1 MGYIL
6 WQAEGLGNA
15 AVAIEIVG
23 DDYHDLMEFLEEW
36 WTSELLPLSGKVTES
51 EMSERKQSPTD
62 PGMVWFEAKPDQ
74 DFYWECVV
82 ARVEVVKCNTC
93 YKILGRPW
101 QNRRHCSHCLA
112 KLNYTFE
119 TICWRSEASVASG
132 QARIVDLVRLDDVD
146 KDPNTFMSRDIRT
159 KSVLISLRGSCPVV
173 FGIRA
178 LTYDSALVGCKH
190 LMASKRTEKVE
201 VI

>member
-1 MGYIL
+1 M
-6 WQAEGLGNA
+6 ASRRTRGNA

-74 DFYWECVV
+74 DFYWECVS
-82 ARVEVVKCNTC
+82 AGRVVKCAH

-101 QNRRHCSHCLA
+101 QK
-112 KLNYTFE
+112 KLPLQPLL
-119 TICWRSEASVASG
+119 G
-132 QARIVDLVRLDDVD
+132 QD
-146 KDPNTFMSRDIRT
+146 
-159 KSVLISLRGSCPVV
+159 
-173 FGIRA
+173 
-178 LTYDSALVGCKH
+178 
-190 LMASKRTEKVE
+190 
-201 VI
+201 